1 MNIIKEAFTHK
12 IEDPDSLLNFYEMF
26 FNRINILNF
35 DFNLLM
41 IMNWLGDN
49 ILYSLG
55 FYATLIIFIVANTIF
70 FILLLNF
77 DFRDYNENNKYGIWK
92 FVHLLSIYIVIFV
105 GLGGSSLLSQRI
117 FTEFL
122 KKIGEYLKQSKEFT
136 EEINKRRLE
145 ALDSPSPSASE
156 SESRSG
162 SESDDYEDDEESGEI
177 DDYEEEDEKNDSE
190 EYSKSK
196 KEEKINDGKI
206 KENKEYKD
214 KKNKE
219 NNEQKN
225 KGYKDNK
232 NKENNNEIIEDS
244 KKERKSKEESMSK
257 ENKETKQLKTN
268 TKFNSFFW
276 VSLVTIFAY
285 IFNFTLNLIILQYK
299 EERDEKINNE
309 TYAEYNETF
318 IYEEY
323 NNTNITKIIYDKI
336 YDSDQ
341 YFFFY
346 VYLSYYLLFTIL
358 TIILYTIIIS
368 CFFVDE
374 SINNVLKEEVKEKMI
389 PLKTIKNSEDKSKNH
404 KDDKDNNKEEVLI
417 GDKKIDEVKKIKSI
431 KDIKDAEKDNNK
443 NKNSYTIC
451 KFCGY
456 FYYCATTNKKEKQSC
471 IKKFL
476 YGVKDF
482 FVLICKSLLDCCNAT
497 LCHIINV
504 ILCGE
509 EEKCVCNCECCGC
522 EKIKYNKISE
532 NFCFCYKEKRKYKW
546 FHDYISSQVQ
556 KDIIPYVLQYF
567 LLSLIIIAFDKKFID
582 FKVKS
587 AKGQKTLYDEDFS
600 TEDYLNNLN
609 DYKK

>member
-1 MNIIKEAFTHK
+1 MIFTYLYLTAIFMMKPITTCLETILTNIIKEAFTHK
-12 IEDPDSLLNFYEMF
+12 IEDPDSLFNFYEMF

-49 ILYSLG
+49 ILFSLW
-55 FYATLIIFIVANTIF
+55 FYGTIIIFIIANTIF

-92 FVHLLSIYIVIFV
+92 FVHLLFIYIVIFV

-122 KKIGEYLKQSKEFT
+122 KIFGEYVNQSKEIA

-145 ALDSPSPSASE
+145 AINSPSSSASG
-156 SESRSG
+156 SG

-177 DDYEEEDEKNDSE
+177 DDYEEEDEKNDSD
-190 EYSKSK
+190 EYSKNK
-196 KEEKINDGKI
+196 KEGKINDGKI
-206 KENKEYKD
+206 KENKD

-225 KGYKDNK
+225 KEHKDNK
-232 NKENNNEIIEDS
+232 IKENNNEIIEDN
-244 KKERKSKEESMSK
+244 KKKRKSKEEPINK
-257 ENKETKQLKTN
+257 ENEETKQLKTN
-268 TKFNSFFW
+268 SKFRSFFW
-276 VSLVTIFAY
+276 VSFITIFAY
-285 IFNFTLNLIILQYK
+285 IFNFTINLEILKYK

-323 NNTNITKIIYDKI
+323 NNTNITKIIYEKI
-336 YDSDQ
+336 YDNDQ

-346 VYLSYYLLFTIL
+346 IYLSYYLIFTIL
-358 TIILYTIIIS
+358 TIILYAIIIS
-368 CFFVDE
+368 CCFVDE
-374 SINNVLKEEVKEKMI
+374 KINNALKEEMIEKMI
-389 PLKTIKNSEDKSKNH
+389 PLKTIKNNEDKSKKD
-404 KDDKDNNKEEVLI
+404 KDDKDNNNKEELLI
-417 GDKKIDEVKKIKSI
+417 EDKKSDELKKIKSI
-431 KDIKDAEKDNNK
+431 KDKKNAEKDNNK
-443 NKNSYTIC
+443 NKNSYKIC

-456 FYYCATTNKKEKQSC
+456 FYYCATTNKKEEQPC
-471 IKKFL
+471 WKKFL

-482 FVLICKSLLDCCNAT
+482 FVLICKSILDCCNTT

-522 EKIKYNKISE
+522 EKINYNKISE
-532 NFCFCYKEKRKYKW
+532 NFCFCYKEERKHKW
-546 FHDYISSQVQ
+546 FHDYH
-556 KDIIPYVLQYF
+556 VLFHYHSDHLKLF
-567 LLSLIIIAFDKKFID
+567 F
-582 FKVKS
+582 
-587 AKGQKTLYDEDFS
+587 Y
-600 TEDYLNNLN
+600 
-609 DYKK
+609 